1 MRDRLAIRV
10 RVRSERLRGLSVVR
24 EAIVWSVRSLR
35 AAGAE
40 VPFVWGALGP
50 FGWFGGSARVTDRFV
65 WVCGAC
71 EATVVVPSAVGRCW
85 AGAGEWCCRVER
97 TAGRSVGSVR
107 RPVGGIFRSSSGRD
121 RKEVGILG
129 VDYSLLWNSCLL
141 GKIMLRG
148 PFGCCTLLCL
158 PQKARIPK

>member
-40 VPFVWGALGP
+40 VPFGVRLGCLV
-50 FGWFGGSARVTDRFV
+50 GWFGGSARVTDRFV

-107 RPVGGIFRSSSGRD
+107 RPVGGIFSVELRSRSEG
-121 RKEVGILG
+121 G
-129 VDYSLLWNSCLL
+129 WN
-141 GKIMLRG
+141 
-148 PFGCCTLLCL
+148 FGG
-158 PQKARIPK
+158 